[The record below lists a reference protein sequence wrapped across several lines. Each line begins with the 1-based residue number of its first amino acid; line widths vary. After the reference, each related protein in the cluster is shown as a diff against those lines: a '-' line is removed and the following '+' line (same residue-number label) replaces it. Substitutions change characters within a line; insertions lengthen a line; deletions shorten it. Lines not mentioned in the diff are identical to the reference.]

1 MSLINQN
8 LTKLLPQVIIDY
20 ILDLAGFYKWRN
32 GKYMTQLDKTQDI
45 FKLLKLVPRFE
56 GWSVRLY
63 VKTEWFRRR
72 WCDKMISLYVI
83 HNINN
88 HHNYQIYYNDY
99 DDFNDD
105 NVDDNNNNNNNLTRV
120 YDSSWYEYDEC
131 NGLHHIKTEEKIL
144 MHDL

>member
-45 FKLLKLVPRFE
+45 FKLLNLVPRFE

-63 VKTEWFRRR
+63 VKTEWFRKR

-83 HNINN
+83 HNVNN
-88 HHNYQIYYNDY
+88 NNQLYYNDY
-99 DDFNDD
+99 HDYDYDDYNYYDD
-105 NVDDNNNNNNNLTRV
+105 NNLTRV

-131 NGLHHIKTEEKIL
+131 NGLHHIKTEEKIF
-144 MHDL
+144 MHD

>member
-1 MSLINQN
+1 MSIINSK
-8 LTKLLPQVIIDY
+8 LTGLLPQVIIDY
-20 ILDLAGFYKWRN
+20 ILDLAGYYKWRN
-32 GKYMTQLDKTQDI
+32 GKYMAQLDKTQDI

-83 HNINN
+83 HNVNN
-88 HHNYQIYYNDY
+88 HYNYNIYHNDDDY
-99 DDFNDD
+99 DYHNH
-105 NVDDNNNNNNNLTRV
+105 NNLTRV

-131 NGLHHIKTEEKIL
+131 NGLHHVTTEEKIF
-144 MHDL
+144 MDY